1 MHKFF
6 SNRKLVLT
14 VICAII
20 AAGLI
25 TGSLALGK
33 KDKTPA
39 VQKLG
44 NDLFGAVSR
53 VIAIPAHGMQTLSTN
68 LNNFVATYEENERL
82 RQDIDK
88 LSATHAENKSL
99 KEENRELK
107 QLVGLKNSMT
117 DYSLTPA
124 IVLTRSPSSWQDLVT
139 VNKGTA
145 NGVKKNQ
152 PVLAGNGLV
161 GRVVEANYSTSKVEL
176 ISDNNE
182 SANRFAI
189 QVQAKDGNYVNGII
203 TGYDKKTNEIIM
215 GQVTED
221 KDVAVGS
228 QVITSGLGGVT
239 PKGLYVGKVAK
250 VSKEDYGLANEIRIK
265 PAAKLSNV
273 NDGYIAKLD

>member
-53 VIAIPAHGMQTLSTN
+53 VIAIPAYGMQTLSTN

-221 KDVAVGS
+221 KEVAVGS

-273 NDGYIAKLD
+273 NDVYIAKLD

>member
-124 IVLTRSPSSWQDLVT
+124 IVLTRAPSSWQDLVT

-273 NDGYIAKLD
+273 NDVYIAKLD

>member
-82 RQDIDK
+82 RQDVDK

-273 NDGYIAKLD
+273 NDVYIAKLD

>member
-53 VIAIPAHGMQTLSTN
+53 VIAIPAYGMQTLSTN

-250 VSKEDYGLANEIRIK
+250 VSKARLWVSK
-265 PAAKLSNV
+265 
-273 NDGYIAKLD
+273 

>member
-53 VIAIPAHGMQTLSTN
+53 VIAIPAYGMQTLSTN

-124 IVLTRSPSSWQDLVT
+124 IVLTCSPSSWQDLVT

-273 NDGYIAKLD
+273 NDVYIAKLD

>member
-33 KDKTPA
+33 KDTTPA

-273 NDGYIAKLD
+273 NDVYIAKLD

>member
-189 QVQAKDGNYVNGII
+189 QVQAKDENYVNGII

-273 NDGYIAKLD
+273 NDVYIAKLD

>member
-189 QVQAKDGNYVNGII
+189 KVQAKDGNYVNGII

-273 NDGYIAKLD
+273 NDVYIAKLD

>member
-1 MHKFF
+1 
-6 SNRKLVLT
+6 
-14 VICAII
+14 
-20 AAGLI
+20 
-25 TGSLALGK
+25 
-33 KDKTPA
+33 
-39 VQKLG
+39 
-44 NDLFGAVSR
+44 
-53 VIAIPAHGMQTLSTN
+53 
-68 LNNFVATYEENERL
+68 
-82 RQDIDK
+82 
-88 LSATHAENKSL
+88 
-99 KEENRELK
+99 
-107 QLVGLKNSMT
+107 MT

-273 NDGYIAKLD
+273 NDVYIAKLD

>member
-1 MHKFF
+1 MHKFC

-273 NDGYIAKLD
+273 NDVYIAKLD

>member
-1 MHKFF
+1 MF

-273 NDGYIAKLD
+273 NDVYIAKLD

>member
-53 VIAIPAHGMQTLSTN
+53 VIAIPAYGMQTLSTN

-273 NDGYIAKLD
+273 NDVYIAKLE

>member
-25 TGSLALGK
+25 PGSLALGK

-107 QLVGLKNSMT
+107 QIVGLKNSMT

-273 NDGYIAKLD
+273 NDVYIAKLD

>member
-53 VIAIPAHGMQTLSTN
+53 VIAIPAYGMQTLSTN

-273 NDGYIAKLD
+273 NDVYIAKLD

>member
-145 NGVKKNQ
+145 NGVRKNQ

-273 NDGYIAKLD
+273 NDVYIAKLD

>member
-68 LNNFVATYEENERL
+68 LNNFVATYEENEQL

-273 NDGYIAKLD
+273 NDVYIAKLD

>member
-107 QLVGLKNSMT
+107 KLVGLKNSMT

-215 GQVTED
+215 GQVTEN

-273 NDGYIAKLD
+273 NDVYIAKLD

>member
-107 QLVGLKNSMT
+107 QLVGFKNSMT

-273 NDGYIAKLD
+273 NDVYIAKLD

>member
-39 VQKLG
+39 VQKSG

-273 NDGYIAKLD
+273 NDVYIAKLD

>member
-265 PAAKLSNV
+265 PAAKMSNV
-273 NDGYIAKLD
+273 NDVYIAKLD

>member
-139 VNKGTA
+139 VNRGTA

-273 NDGYIAKLD
+273 NDVYIAKLD

>member
-107 QLVGLKNSMT
+107 QIVGLKNSMT

-273 NDGYIAKLD
+273 NDVYIAKLD

>member
-53 VIAIPAHGMQTLSTN
+53 VIAIPAYGMQTLSTN

-189 QVQAKDGNYVNGII
+189 QVQAKDVNYVNGII

-221 KDVAVGS
+221 KEVAVGS

-273 NDGYIAKLD
+273 NDVYIAKLD

>member
-88 LSATHAENKSL
+88 LRATHAENKSL

-107 QLVGLKNSMT
+107 LIVGLKNSMT

-189 QVQAKDGNYVNGII
+189 QVHAKDGNYVNGII

-273 NDGYIAKLD
+273 NDVYIAKLD

>member
-107 QLVGLKNSMT
+107 KLVGLKNSMT

-152 PVLAGNGLV
+152 PVLAGDGLV

-215 GQVTED
+215 GQVTEN

-273 NDGYIAKLD
+273 NDVYIAKLD